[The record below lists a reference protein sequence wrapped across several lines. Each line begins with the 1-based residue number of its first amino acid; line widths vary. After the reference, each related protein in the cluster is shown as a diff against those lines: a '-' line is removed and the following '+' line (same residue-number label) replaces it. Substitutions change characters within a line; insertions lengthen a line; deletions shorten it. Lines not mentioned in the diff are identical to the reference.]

1 MDVKGI
7 SWSRGD
13 QEGARGVSWN
23 GGFKVVG
30 SGRGGCVDVNIIE
43 SLVVERIDAV
53 ASIAK

>member
-1 MDVKGI
+1 M
-7 SWSRGD
+7 RG
-13 QEGARGVSWN
+13 ECRGM